1 MTSWAASKEG
11 GQQGE
16 EGDCLLL
23 LGSSKA
29 PPGELPPHPGLPAQE
44 ECGPVE
50 AGPIEGCE
58 HDQRAVAP
66 LL

>member
-23 LGSSKA
+23 GSSKA
-29 PPGELPPHPGLPAQE
+29 PPGELPPQQE